1 MASVRIRDLPPEH
14 RERARAL
21 KRKAEA
27 QEREAFRD
35 YCRGAGLPL
44 PDPEARFHPKRKW
57 RFDWAWPEQ
66 RIALEVE
73 GGLFGTGEKCSAC
86 GQRSGGAHG
95 AIKGRKRDLEKYN
108 EAAALGWRVLR
119 CTPEDL
125 YAPGTLELLQRA
137 LSVPLP

>member
-1 MASVRIRDLPPEH
+1 MAASIRIRDLPPEQ

-21 KRKAEA
+21 KRQGEA

-44 PDPEARFHPKRKW
+44 PDPEQTFHPTRKW

-66 RIALEVE
+66 RVALEVE
-73 GGLFGTGEKCSAC
+73 GASFGTGPACPSC
-86 GQRSGGAHG
+86 GQRKQGAHTR
-95 AIKGRKRDLEKYN
+95 GRHFRSDMEKYN
-108 EAAALGWRVLR
+108 AAALLGWRVLR

-125 YAPGTLELLQRA
+125 YAPATLHLLRRA
-137 LSVPLP
+137 LTDS